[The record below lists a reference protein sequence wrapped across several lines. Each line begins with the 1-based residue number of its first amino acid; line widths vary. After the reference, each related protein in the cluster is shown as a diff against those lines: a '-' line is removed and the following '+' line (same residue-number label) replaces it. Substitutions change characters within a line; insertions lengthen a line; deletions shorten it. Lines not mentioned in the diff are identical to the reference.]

1 MTDIPR
7 NRAPFIWIESQPI
20 DPMGHLASFLGKAP
34 RDDGLN
40 RWYLFRNVVALDQPV
55 KSAPTRITV
64 DGRYKLFVNG
74 IFVGRGP
81 VRSTPFDQKYDCYD
95 LASYLK
101 PGRNIIGV
109 LIHVFGED
117 KSWYEQVR
125 GMWRPAFGDGGLWI
139 EGAIVNTNRDWRAIK
154 SDAWDCTTPPA
165 NHGLGFIESFD
176 ARAFP
181 EDWLS
186 DDFDDSHWHYV
197 TILKAGGGGPEAFF
211 GGMQTVP
218 FPLLFPNPLPP
229 LAREFVPVA
238 LPYWI
243 KRLAGSDLPI
253 FRRPYEEVLL
263 PLADDKVSETGDGW
277 HIRTG
282 TGDGVVMLFDMGK
295 LHTGSVCFTL
305 DAAGGEE
312 IEIAVNEQL
321 PGEWEEG
328 GPAVDARITRR
339 EVLGLDAHVTRYT
352 ARPGLQNF
360 ERFEWQ
366 AVKWLQISIR
376 NAPNGVTLSKLG
388 LMQTHYPVEEI
399 GEFTCSDPML
409 TQLWSTGAYTLKLC
423 MHDGWEDCPSREQRQ
438 WLGDATVENLV
449 GHVAFG
455 PSVIPLNAKY
465 LRDAAA
471 SQRTDG
477 LTQMFAPGNHGGNG
491 LLIPDWTLQWI
502 LNAREHL
509 RWAGDLETIE
519 AIYPSIQKA
528 LAWFE
533 AQINDHGLIADMPY
547 WHFID
552 WSGVG
557 RHGEALTLNAQLA
570 GCFDASADMAD
581 ALQMPS
587 AASRYRASAIAIC
600 ESLNNRHWDEARGI
614 YVDCVDPLTAFQ
626 EPRVSQHGNAAMI
639 LWGCAPENR
648 WHRMIERVSDPARLT
663 FTAAAPI
670 APEGETL
677 DPQEGVVLANTFY
690 SHFVQCAFIKA
701 GRADL
706 VLDLIRNRYGP
717 MLHKG
722 ATTLWESFAP
732 TASLCHGF
740 SATPTYQLV
749 TGLLGLQPSA
759 DGFASVRIAPLPTD
773 LSHVECRF
781 GTVVGE
787 LTARLDRNDQGWMM
801 KASLPDTMAFH
812 FVTPHGFAR
821 VSGLES
827 GLGGTHE
834 WHLGKA

>member
-1 MTDIPR
+1 MNDIPR
-7 NRAPFIWIESQPI
+7 NRAPFIWIDTQPI

-40 RWYLFRNVVALDQPV
+40 RWCLFRHVAALDQPV

-74 IFVGRGP
+74 TFVGRGP

-139 EGAIVNTNRDWRAIK
+139 EGAIVSTDKDWRAIK

-176 ARAFP
+176 ARTFP

-186 DDFDDSHWHYV
+186 DDFDDSHWHSA
-197 TILKAGGGGPEAFF
+197 TILKVGGGGPEAFF

-243 KRLAGSDLPI
+243 KRLGGSDLPI

-282 TGDGVVMLFDMGK
+282 TDDGVVMLFDMGK

-328 GPAVDARITRR
+328 GPTIDARITRR

-376 NAPNGVTLSKLG
+376 NAPNGITLSKLG

-465 LRDAAA
+465 LKDAAA

-557 RHGEALTLNAQLA
+557 RHGEALPLNAQLA

-581 ALQMPS
+581 ALQMS
-587 AASRYRASAIAIC
+587 REASRYRASAIAIC

-626 EPRVSQHGNAAMI
+626 ELRVSQHGNAAMI
-639 LWGCAPENR
+639 LWGGAPENR
-648 WHRMIERVSDPARLT
+648 WRRMIERVSDPARLT
-663 FTAAAPI
+663 FTAAPPI
-670 APEGETL
+670 APQGETL

-773 LSHVECRF
+773 LSHVECRI

-787 LTARLDRNDQGWMM
+787 LTARLDRNDQGWTM

>member
-7 NRAPFIWIESQPI
+7 NRAPFIWIDTQPI

-40 RWYLFRNVVALDQPV
+40 RWYLFRNVMALDQPV

-74 IFVGRGP
+74 AFVGRGP

-139 EGAIVNTNRDWRAIK
+139 EGAIVSTDKDWRAIK

-176 ARAFP
+176 ARTFP

-186 DDFDDSHWHYV
+186 DDFDDSHWHSA
-197 TILKAGGGGPEAFF
+197 TILKVGGGGPEAFF

-243 KRLAGSDLPI
+243 KRLGGSDLPI

-282 TGDGVVMLFDMGK
+282 TDDGVVMLFDMGK

-328 GPAVDARITRR
+328 GPTIDARITRR

-465 LRDAAA
+465 LKDAAA

-557 RHGEALTLNAQLA
+557 RHGEALPLNAQLA

-581 ALQMPS
+581 ALQMS
-587 AASRYRASAIAIC
+587 RAASRYRASAIAIC

-626 EPRVSQHGNAAMI
+626 ELRVSQHGNAAMI
-639 LWGCAPENR
+639 LWGGAPENR
-648 WHRMIERVSDPARLT
+648 WRRMIERVSDPARLT
-663 FTAAAPI
+663 FTAAPPI
-670 APEGETL
+670 APQGETL

-773 LSHVECRF
+773 LSHVECRI

-787 LTARLDRNDQGWMM
+787 LTARLDRNDQGWTM